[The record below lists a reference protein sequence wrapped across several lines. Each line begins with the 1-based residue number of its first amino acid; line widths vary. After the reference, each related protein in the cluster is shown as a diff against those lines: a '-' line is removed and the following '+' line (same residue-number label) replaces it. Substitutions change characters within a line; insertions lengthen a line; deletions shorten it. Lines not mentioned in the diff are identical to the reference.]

1 MIRGPVPWLEV
12 EHTADAG
19 FEVEAAGVESL
30 FETAAAA
37 LFGMMADLSR
47 VRIEGEPVTVRA
59 EALDLPALLIA
70 WLSELLS
77 VAMSRGL
84 VFGAFEVQQLASG
97 WVVGRAWGEEL
108 DVERHRFRT
117 EIKAVTHHDLL
128 LEQRDGRWHGRVIVD
143 L

>member
-1 MIRGPVPWLEV
+1 MIRGPVPWREV

-19 FEVEAAGVESL
+19 FAVEAAGIGAL

-47 VRIEGEPVTVRA
+47 VGMDPEPVAVRA
-59 EALDLPALLIA
+59 AGPDLAALLVA

-77 VAMSRGL
+77 VAMSRDM
-84 VFGAFEVQQLASG
+84 VFCAFEVQSLDSG
-97 WVVGRAWGEEL
+97 RVSGRAWGEAL
-108 DVERHRFRT
+108 DVERHAFRT
-117 EIKAVTHHDLL
+117 EIKAVTHHGLV
-128 LEQRDGRWHGRVIVD
+128 LEPRGDGWRARVIVD